1 LCLEKTDTGT
11 IVLMGLVKGLSLIG
25 EPAVETLIEA
35 LNDKDSEVRKWAA
48 KALNKIRKK
57 KS

>member
-1 LCLEKTDTGT
+1 
-11 IVLMGLVKGLSLIG
+11 MGLVKGLSLIG